1 MKDIERELSEKDS
14 NARGSKRGVISQLF
28 AIAKRQLRFPINKPE
43 VYRPLLLII
52 TITCLQHFS
61 GFTFTKKFLLQVL
74 APSKELDDG
83 EVSGEDPSEE
93 EDYTG
98 YYFAILINVIR
109 TIANLMMSNFL
120 KRFRVRFLFCL
131 SLFSTALCLAFF
143 GCFLPFGPFHEYL
156 TPQADQIVRVAILA
170 IHVFAVQFGLQSL
183 AGQLTDTLLPSHA
196 KPMLKGFIRSIQS
209 LSLIAFVS
217 LITLIPEEE
226 YAACRFWTMGG
237 ALILASPF
245 LYFGVPELR
254 HLGRAAWEF
263 YFSPAQT
270 IFYFVIPNA
279 EESRAWKTVKKWS
292 IVISAVM
299 RLKKFSV
306 LMDSSDTE
314 ENEISSHKCLTFQ
327 RQKTLERVGNENQIA
342 TFHPN
347 TLDEMKE
354 NEELKKRN
362 KLSVTFVENILG
374 MNNWLAQNPNPDRL
388 ILARGPAK
396 CVWEKL
402 LCVQEN
408 FSVGVFLFSDV
419 IIVARKLMKN
429 RKYRILITLKIDT
442 NFGVSR
448 DELEVTFKNGSNDFA
463 VSFSDQGNAI
473 MWQQYANYWKEV
485 KSRSGENL

>member
-28 AIAKRQLRFPINKPE
+28 ATAKRQLRFPINKPE

-74 APSKELDDG
+74 APAKELNDG
-83 EVSGEDPSEE
+83 EVSRKDPSEE

-131 SLFSTALCLAFF
+131 SLFSTALCLALF

-263 YFSPAQT
+263 YFSPAHT
-270 IFYFVIPNA
+270 IFYFVIPTS

-299 RLKKFSV
+299 RIKQSSSKG
-306 LMDSSDTE
+306 SSDTE
-314 ENEISSHKCLTFQ
+314 ENEISSQKCWTY
-327 RQKTLERVGNENQIA
+327 RREKTLDWVENDNQIA
-342 TFHPN
+342 TFHLN
-347 TLDEMKE
+347 TLEEMIE
-354 NEELKKRN
+354 DEELKKRN

-374 MNNWLAQNPNPDRL
+374 MYNWLSLNPNLDRL
-388 ILARGPAK
+388 ILARGQAK

-419 IIVARKLMKN
+419 IIVARKLMRN
-429 RKYRILITLKIDT
+429 RNYRILFTLKIDT
-442 NFGVSR
+442 NFKVSR
-448 DELEVTFKNGSNDFA
+448 DKLEVTFKNGRNNFA

-473 MWQQYANYWKEV
+473 MWQQYANY
-485 KSRSGENL
+485 